1 MSSSLLGA
9 DERCIHSIYRVTAS
23 ATVMRTKDH
32 YSSEWYGAVRDNSC
46 LIACR
51 ELPPPTLLLL
61 RLLKR
66 CNVQP
71 AGQVRVYDCLN
82 ASCHYPSYYLWKF
95 PSMFRKDQPY
105 YGIIFEACHLPP
117 LLQLPIFS
125 CLVLLAICRKFFQLC
140 LFLKLTLS
148 GKGSYPGR

>member
-66 CNVQP
+66 CNVHPSQLGRCECTIASTHRATTHRTIYGSFLACFGKTNRTTESFSKP
-71 AGQVRVYDCLN
+71 ATFRHYCNCPFSHVWSYLSYVESSFNFVSSSSWHCLE
-82 ASCHYPSYYLWKF
+82 
-95 PSMFRKDQPY
+95 
-105 YGIIFEACHLPP
+105 G
-117 LLQLPIFS
+117 
-125 CLVLLAICRKFFQLC
+125 
-140 LFLKLTLS
+140 KLS
-148 GKGSYPGR
+148 R